1 MTTRHRQL
9 NLIIQRVPIVPGNP
23 FDPFNSGP
31 TEGAPVKVWAR
42 RQDSPVRSELEA
54 GTGQL
59 IALNESTYTVRQTA
73 EAWAIGDTIID
84 EGGQRR
90 QVKGVAQLQQHG
102 GMDGRMLQLLVEGYG
117 GL

>member
-1 MTTRHRQL
+1 MPTMTTRHRQL

-31 TEGAPVKVWAR
+31 TEGAPVQVWAR

-59 IALNESTYTVRQTA
+59 IALNEYLHRAADNRGV
-73 EAWAIGDTIID
+73 GH
-84 EGGQRR
+84 RR
-90 QVKGVAQLQQHG
+90 HHH
-102 GMDGRMLQLLVEGYG
+102 
-117 GL
+117 